1 MVNVRDTF
9 DLIAEARKATRR
21 ELLNNGK
28 SYGGPGSKADP
39 KQTIF
44 TCKSQGCK
52 FRIRIT
58 ASKKGIQVTKSD
70 PHTCLLATYY
80 KFKPSHSMWY
90 LKDYYQASVSNN
102 CDITPAQI
110 QSDKRI

>member
-44 TCKSQGCK
+44 TCKSQDYK
-52 FRIRIT
+52 FSIWIIT
-58 ASKKGIQVTKSD
+58 NKKGI
-70 PHTCLLATYY
+70 
-80 KFKPSHSMWY
+80 
-90 LKDYYQASVSNN
+90 
-102 CDITPAQI
+102 
-110 QSDKRI
+110 